1 MTTLVQVIIGM
12 WLFRLARLIDREPRR
27 KKQPIEFEPPKERKQ
42 WRSSD
47 LPILCAKNIERI
59 PCR

>member
-27 KKQPIEFEPPKERKQ
+27 KKQPIQFVPPRPDFTP
-42 WRSSD
+42 RLD
-47 LPILCAKNIERI
+47 DRILCATNIERI
-59 PCR
+59 PGR